1 MTTLMMESAIRE
13 RRAATLVSRV
23 VTLAR
28 ACIPLTKLEEKEKL
42 LEVYHLGD
50 RRKRPL

>member
-1 MTTLMMESAIRE
+1 MTTLVMESAIQE

-28 ACIPLTKLEEKEKL
+28 ACTPLAKLEEKEKL

-50 RRKRPL
+50 RRKGPL

>member
-1 MTTLMMESAIRE
+1 MMESALRE
-13 RRAATLVSRV
+13 RRATTLVSRV

-28 ACIPLTKLEEKEKL
+28 ACTSLTKLEEKEKL

-50 RRKRPL
+50 RGKRPL